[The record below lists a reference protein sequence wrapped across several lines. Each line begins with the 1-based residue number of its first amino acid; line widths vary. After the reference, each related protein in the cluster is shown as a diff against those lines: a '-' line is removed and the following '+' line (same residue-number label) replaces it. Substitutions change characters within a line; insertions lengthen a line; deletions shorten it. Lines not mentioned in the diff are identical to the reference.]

1 MIQSPASPG
10 AYYNIDNKILALREE
25 EALKS
30 MYINQISIL
39 QTKLGILAKKDL
51 TEIDLGY
58 LQSYLMTLRS
68 VTNKDKDMIL
78 LNLELKN
85 RFNLT
90 VLTEQSTTTKNTRK
104 KRAVFSSN

>member
-1 MIQSPASPG
+1 
-10 AYYNIDNKILALREE
+10 
-25 EALKS
+25 

-58 LQSYLMTLRS
+58 LQSYLMKLRS
-68 VTNKDKDMIL
+68 VTNKDMIL
-78 LNLELKN
+78 LNQGLKN

-90 VLTEQSTTTKNTRK
+90 VLTEQSTTTKNTLK
-104 KRAVFSSN
+104 KRAEFSKN